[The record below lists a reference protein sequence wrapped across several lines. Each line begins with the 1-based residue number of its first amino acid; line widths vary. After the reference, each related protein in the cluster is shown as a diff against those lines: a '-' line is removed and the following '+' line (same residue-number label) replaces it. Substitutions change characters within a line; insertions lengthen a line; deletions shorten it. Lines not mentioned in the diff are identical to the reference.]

1 MNMKLQ
7 KAIDNENLETS
18 RDNLKEFTGK
28 LKPKS
33 VKIDNDT
40 IDNLHLGFLRVDG
53 NDLTFEEMLVIKR
66 FVDYI
71 KSR

>member
-7 KAIDNENLETS
+7 KAIDNENLEMS
-18 RDNLKEFTGK
+18 RDSLKEFTGK

-40 IDNLHLGFLRVDG
+40 IDNLHLGFLRADG

>member
-7 KAIDNENLETS
+7 RAIDNENLETS
-18 RDNLKEFTGK
+18 RDNLKEFKTK
-28 LKPKS
+28 TKS

-40 IDNLHLGFLRVDG
+40 IDNLHLGFLRADG